1 MCLSRKR
8 FKFDIHNHSVERYSR
23 YSPCIAER
31 LNRNQK
37 YGIAFPPIDFN
48 IFIMACLLCVYKH
61 VVRVYAMKN
70 LKFD

>member
-1 MCLSRKR
+1 M
-8 FKFDIHNHSVERYSR
+8 Y
-23 YSPCIAER
+23 IAER

-61 VVRVYAMKN
+61 VVRVCHEEFKI
-70 LKFD
+70 